1 MLVNYEY
8 YKIFYYVAKYKSFT
22 KAAEVL
28 LNNQPNVTRSV
39 KNLESALGCTLFI
52 RSNRGVILTP
62 EGEKLFAR
70 ISIAFE
76 QIEAAEEELSLAK
89 SLDSG
94 IVYIGATE
102 IALHG
107 VLFDILNDFH
117 NEYPNVKI
125 KITNHSTPTAIK
137 ALQNFTVDLAV
148 VSSPQKATDGLKFIK
163 IKSFKDLAVC
173 GNAYSQLKGKPL
185 NLGDLADF
193 PIISLPKGTTS
204 YEFYAD
210 LFAKY
215 NVPFSVDVE
224 VATTDQILPMVK
236 NNLGIGFLPDFF
248 TREAIKNRQIF
259 KLDLAEGIP
268 ERDIYLAERKDNA
281 TSLAARKLKEMIIGR
296 AE

>member
-1 MLVNYEY
+1 MNINYEY

-52 RSNRGVILTP
+52 RSNRGVTLTP

-76 QIEAAEEELSLAK
+76 QIQAAEEELSLAK

-107 VLFDILNDFH
+107 ILFGILNNFH

-137 ALQNFTVDLAV
+137 ALQNFTVDFAV
-148 VSSPQKATDGLKFIK
+148 VSSPQKTNSGLKFTK
-163 IKSFKDLAVC
+163 IKSFKDFAIC
-173 GNAYSQLKGKPL
+173 GNAYSQLKGKLL
-185 NLGDLADF
+185 NLSDLAEF
-193 PIISLPKGTTS
+193 PIIFLPKGTTG
-204 YEFYAD
+204 YDFYAD
-210 LFAKY
+210 LFTKH
-215 NVPFSVDVE
+215 NIPFSVDVE
-224 VATTDQILPMVK
+224 VATTDQVLPMVK

-248 TREAIKNRQIF
+248 TEEAIKNNQVF
-259 KLDLAEGIP
+259 KLDLAEAIP
-268 ERDIYLAERKDNA
+268 ARDIYLVERKDNT
-281 TSLAARKLKEMIIGR
+281 TSLAARKLKEMIL
-296 AE
+296 AEN

>member
-8 YKIFYYVAKYKSFT
+8 YKIFYYVAKYKSLT

-107 VLFDILNDFH
+107 VVFDLLNDFH

-163 IKSFKDLAVC
+163 IKSFKDFAVC
-173 GNAYSQLKGKPL
+173 GTAYSQLKGKPL